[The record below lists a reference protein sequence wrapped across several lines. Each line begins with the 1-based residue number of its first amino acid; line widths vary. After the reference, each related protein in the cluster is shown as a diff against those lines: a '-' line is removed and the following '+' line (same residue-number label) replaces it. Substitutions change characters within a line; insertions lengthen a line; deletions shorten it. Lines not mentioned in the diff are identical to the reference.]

1 MTKRTL
7 KDQADRDKA
16 AGDLGRSYIV
26 EAAAGTGKTTLL
38 VSRIL
43 NLIRGKKA
51 LPEEIV
57 AITFTERA
65 AAELKMKLQESLQKH
80 IAGTQDASKPGGTR
94 SPADPDDAQDTATQ
108 TGSEDTSHLAEALW
122 SLERMQVTTI
132 HSFCASLI
140 RERPVEAEVD
150 PNFDVA
156 DELMSS
162 IIEEEPWEEW
172 LARRM
177 DERAPC
183 LARAL
188 AIGITI
194 QNMQDLAG
202 MLLAN
207 RDVLD
212 YLPENIGWNPS
223 EPEFREVFK
232 ESIRQLSG
240 LARDHCQVEGDAM
253 AALIEE
259 LQAEAEELKYL
270 KDEGE
275 TTAHLFK
282 LSIPSP
288 RTKGNQGNWETKDC
302 LKETRAEVSAL
313 REAHLSFKAW
323 LAHNI
328 VVDLA
333 RGLEDFVESYRRTM
347 SDGAHL
353 DFHDLL
359 LYARN
364 MLASRPEV
372 RDYFGTRYK
381 YILVDE
387 FQDTDPLQ
395 AEIIFFLSEAK
406 GGRSEN
412 WEDVKVTPGR
422 LFLVGD
428 PKQSIYRFRRAD
440 IEMYASAK
448 AHMGKGHSLSIFQNF
463 RCTPSIIDVVNTI
476 FRDLIVSPDDGA
488 YQPDY
493 VALEFG
499 RDKKTVPKGGD
510 VFLMYPPESVAGKME
525 HVGPRRKWETRAIA
539 ASIQR
544 MVNEDKPTVW
554 DKTEERLRPLMLRD
568 IAILLRTH
576 TPLNHLED
584 ALKLFNVDY
593 RVIGGKYFFQ
603 RQEIRQLLAVLVSIV
618 NPYDRVAL
626 VAALRSPF
634 FGVSDEDIF
643 LHHSRGGRLN
653 YLESSTGSSLE
664 ASFSLLRRLH
674 ETRNDSA
681 PEEILRKLYTETKA
695 PVVFLLKPGGEQRV
709 HNLLKIGDI
718 ARALADRGVN
728 TFRAFV
734 RWLDERQ
741 EEEADESEAATVEA
755 GDDFVRILTVHKAK
769 GLEFPVVFLADLAS
783 TKSEREPFIADRRG
797 ADIAIQIGG
806 VKKGIQTSNYP
817 DLKTY
822 ELRRIEAEERRLL
835 YVAMTR
841 PRDMLVLPVYWA
853 TPGELEKETG
863 RPREK
868 SLLHYLADSI
878 PLPSAAKTDALMKGM
893 KLYPTSRLNLEP
905 REPAAL
911 KVKVTSSKPA
921 APAAFQKRKAQWE
934 TSMEEFR
941 DALAKGR
948 ALKTATEAEIEAE
961 AIKTKRPAGG
971 SLPSGTKRDWTKS
984 DGARFGSI
992 VHDVLETADWT
1003 RHENLKSFVAEKA
1016 EAVQAPAG
1024 MTASIVK
1031 TVEKTLKSDL
1041 IRRILAS
1048 DRYYKEVPF
1057 AFKKNGT
1064 IVEGK
1069 IDVLFEEDGEI
1080 TIVDFKTDKVT
1091 KTDLKKRV
1099 EHYRPQVETYRQAVT
1114 AACGKSPKEVILFF
1128 LHPMVPVTVDLP
1140 PPG

>member
-1 MTKRTL
+1 MTEKTL

-16 AGDLGRSYIV
+16 AGDLSSSYIV

-43 NLIRGKKA
+43 NLIRQGKA

-65 AAELKMKLQESLQKH
+65 AAELKMKLQESLQKL
-80 IAGTQDASKPGGTR
+80 IAGEDEPGLSG
-94 SPADPDDAQDTATQ
+94 
-108 TGSEDTSHLAEALW
+108 GSGDTSHLAEALW
-122 SLERMQVTTI
+122 GLERMQVTTI

-162 IIEEEPWEEW
+162 IIEEELWDDW
-172 LARRM
+172 LAGGM
-177 DERAPC
+177 DEQAPC

-194 QNMQDLAG
+194 QNMRDLAG
-202 MLLAN
+202 TLLAN

-212 YLPENIGWNPS
+212 YLPGNTGWNTS
-223 EPEFREVFK
+223 EPEFTEVFAR
-232 ESIRQLSG
+232 STRQLLG
-240 LARDHCQVEGDAM
+240 LAREHCQVEDDGM
-253 AALIEE
+253 AACIEQ
-259 LQAEAEELKYL
+259 LKAEADELKYI
-270 KDEGE
+270 KDEAE
-275 TTAHLFK
+275 AAAHLFK
-282 LSIPSP
+282 VSIPSP
-288 RTKGNQGNWETKDC
+288 ERKGKQGNWK
-302 LKETRAEVSAL
+302 TREHLREVRDEVNTL

-333 RGLEDFVESYRRTM
+333 RGLKDFVESYQHKM
-347 SDGAHL
+347 SDGALL

-372 RDYFGTRYK
+372 RDYFRTRYK
-381 YILVDE
+381 YVLVDE

-406 GGRSEN
+406 GGRAKK

-448 AHMGKGHSLSIFQNF
+448 AKMGKGHSLSIFQNF
-463 RCTPSIIDVVNTI
+463 RCTPSIVDVVNTI
-476 FRDLIVSPDDGA
+476 FRDLIMAPEDGA

-499 RDKKTVPKGGD
+499 RDTKTVPKGAD
-510 VFLMYPPESVAGKME
+510 VVLMYPPEHLAGNMAN
-525 HVGPRRKWETRAIA
+525 VGERRKWETRAIA
-539 ASIQR
+539 AAIHR
-544 MVNEDKPTVW
+544 MVNEDKHQVW
-554 DKTEERLRPLMLRD
+554 DKAEDRLRPLALRD

-576 TPLNHLED
+576 TPLRHLED
-584 ALKLFNVDY
+584 ALKLYNVDY

-603 RQEIRQLLAVLVSIV
+603 RQEITQLLAVLIAVA

-643 LHHSRGGRLN
+643 LHHSGGGKLC
-653 YLESSTGSSLE
+653 YLESPAGGPLK
-664 ASFSLLRRLH
+664 APFALLKRLH
-674 ETRNDSA
+674 DARNDST
-681 PEEILRKLYTETKA
+681 PEDILRDLYRETRA
-695 PVVFLLKPGGEQRV
+695 PVIFLLKPGGEQRV

-718 ARALADRGVN
+718 ARALADRGVS

-741 EEEADESEAATVEA
+741 EEEADEAEAATVEA

-783 TKSEREPFIADRRG
+783 LKSDRESFIADRRG
-797 ADIAIQIGG
+797 ADIAIQLGG
-806 VKKGIQTSNYP
+806 AARGIQTSNFP
-817 DLKTY
+817 DLKAY
-822 ELRRIEAEERRLL
+822 ELLRIEAEERRLL

-853 TPGELEKETG
+853 STSKRGGELDPKTG

-868 SLLHYLADSI
+868 SLLHYLAGSI
-878 PLPSAAKTDALMKGM
+878 PMPGEVKPGALMKGM
-893 KLYPTSRLNLEP
+893 RLYPTSSLNLEP
-905 REPAAL
+905 KEPPAL
-911 KVKVTSSKPA
+911 RVRVTPEKPI
-921 APAAFQKRKAQWE
+921 APAAFRKRKAKWDLGA
-934 TSMEEFR
+934 EEFR
-941 DALAKGR
+941 NALSKGR
-948 ALKTATEAEIEAE
+948 ALRTATEDEAGSGGATPE
-961 AIKTKRPAGG
+961 APPASPGG
-971 SLPSGTKRDWTKS
+971 SPRAKG

-992 VHDVLETADWT
+992 VHKVLDALDWT
-1003 RHENLKSFVAEKA
+1003 DPGNLEALVANEI
-1016 EAVQAPAG
+1016 EAAQAPAS
-1024 MTASIVK
+1024 MAAPAL
-1031 TVEKTLKSDL
+1031 KTLKKTMKSDL
-1041 IRRILAS
+1041 IKRILAS

-1057 AFKKNGT
+1057 AFDENGT

-1091 KTDLKKRV
+1091 RGELKERTGR
-1099 EHYRPQVETYRQAVT
+1099 YRSQVDTYRQAIVAT
-1114 AACGKSPKEVILFF
+1114 CGRPPKEVILFF
-1128 LHPMVPVTVDLP
+1128 LHPMVAVAVD
-1140 PPG
+1140 

>member
-1 MTKRTL
+1 MTRKAL

-16 AGDLGRSYIV
+16 AGDLAVSYIV

-43 NLIRGKKA
+43 NLIKEKKA

-65 AAELKMKLQESLQKH
+65 AAELKIKLQGSLQKL
-80 IAGTQDASKPGGTR
+80 IAGEYEPGVPR
-94 SPADPDDAQDTATQ
+94 DT
-108 TGSEDTSHLAEALW
+108 EDTSHDPEDKAHLAEALW
-122 SLERMQVTTI
+122 GLERMQVTTI

-162 IIEEEPWEEW
+162 IIEEELWDEW
-172 LARRM
+172 LARGM

-194 QNMQDLAG
+194 QNMRDLAG
-202 MLLAN
+202 MLLTN

-212 YLPENIGWNPS
+212 YLPGNIGWNPS
-223 EPEFREVFK
+223 EPEFREVFSR
-232 ESIRQLSG
+232 SIQQLSG
-240 LARDHCQVEGDAM
+240 LAREHCQVETDGM
-253 AALIEE
+253 AGFIAE
-259 LQAEAEELKYL
+259 LRAEAEELKYL
-270 KDEGE
+270 KDQAEAA
-275 TTAHLFK
+275 AHLFK
-282 LSIPSP
+282 VSIPSP
-288 RTKGNQGNWETKDC
+288 RTKGKQGNWKTKDH
-302 LKETRAEVSAL
+302 LREVRDEVNAL

-333 RGLEDFVESYRRTM
+333 RGLGDFVESYRRKM
-347 SDGAHL
+347 SDGALL

-372 RDYFGTRYK
+372 RDYFRTRYK
-381 YILVDE
+381 FVLVDE

-395 AEIIFFLSEAK
+395 AEIIFFLSEEK
-406 GGRSEN
+406 GGRAKK

-448 AHMGKGHSLSIFQNF
+448 AKMGKGHSLSIFQNF
-463 RCTPSIIDVVNTI
+463 RCTPSIVDVVNTI

-499 RDKKTVPKGGD
+499 RDTKTVPKGGD
-510 VFLMYPPESVAGKME
+510 VVLMYPPEQIAGNMGN
-525 HVGPRRKWETRAIA
+525 VGERRKWETRGIA
-539 ASIQR
+539 AAIHR
-544 MVNEDKPTVW
+544 MVNEDKRQVW
-554 DKTEERLRPLMLRD
+554 DKAEDCLRPLMLRA

-576 TPLNHLED
+576 TPLKHLED
-584 ALKLFNVDY
+584 ALKLYNVDD

-603 RQEIRQLLAVLVSIV
+603 RQEIRQLLAVLVAIA

-643 LHHSRGGRLN
+643 LHHSGGGKLN
-653 YLESSTGSSLE
+653 YLEPPAGSALD
-664 ASFSLLRRLH
+664 APFSLLKRLH
-674 ETRNDSA
+674 EIRNDSA
-681 PEEILRKLYTETKA
+681 PGDILQELYRETRA

-718 ARALADRGVN
+718 ARALADRGVS

-734 RWLDERQ
+734 QWLDERQ
-741 EEEADESEAATVEA
+741 EEEADEAEAATVEA

-769 GLEFPVVFLADLAS
+769 GLEFQVVFLADLAS
-783 TKSEREPFIADRRG
+783 NKSEREPFIADRRG
-797 ADIAIQIGG
+797 ADIAIQLGG
-806 VKKGIQTSNYP
+806 IKKGIQTSNYP

-822 ELRRIEAEERRLL
+822 ELLRIEAEERRLL

-841 PRDMLVLPVYWA
+841 PRDMLVLPVYWV
-853 TPGELEKETG
+853 TPRERDKETG

-868 SLLHYLADSI
+868 SLLNYLADSI
-878 PLPSAAKTDALMKGM
+878 PLPSAAKPDALMKGM
-893 KLYPTSRLNLEP
+893 RLYPTSSLNLEP
-905 REPAAL
+905 KEPPAL
-911 KVKVTSSKPA
+911 RIKVTPEKPA
-921 APAAFQKRKAQWE
+921 APAAFQKRKAEWDLLA
-934 TSMEEFR
+934 EEFR
-941 DALAKGR
+941 NALAR
-948 ALKTATEAEIEAE
+948 AGL
-961 AIKTKRPAGG
+961 
-971 SLPSGTKRDWTKS
+971 
-984 DGARFGSI
+984 
-992 VHDVLETADWT
+992 
-1003 RHENLKSFVAEKA
+1003 
-1016 EAVQAPAG
+1016 
-1024 MTASIVK
+1024 
-1031 TVEKTLKSDL
+1031 
-1041 IRRILAS
+1041 
-1048 DRYYKEVPF
+1048 
-1057 AFKKNGT
+1057 
-1064 IVEGK
+1064 
-1069 IDVLFEEDGEI
+1069 
-1080 TIVDFKTDKVT
+1080 
-1091 KTDLKKRV
+1091 
-1099 EHYRPQVETYRQAVT
+1099 
-1114 AACGKSPKEVILFF
+1114 
-1128 LHPMVPVTVDLP
+1128 
-1140 PPG
+1140 